1 MSVEAIGTGIKAT
14 IRKTITSG
22 LRVYATNEIPDTLEL
37 PCVLVMLGP
46 GKYATTFDGSYDQ
59 VFRLI
64 LCLAK
69 QDSPKAFN
77 KLLDYVDDT
86 GAKSLFAA
94 LDADRTLNATCSAS
108 KLDNHSGAGS
118 TVWGNIVYL
127 STEFE
132 LQVWS

>member
-1 MSVEAIGTGIKAT
+1 MGVEAIGTGIKTTILAT
-14 IRKTITSG
+14 IATG

-59 VFRLI
+59 IFRLI

-69 QDSPKAFN
+69 QDSPSAFN
-77 KLLDYVDDT
+77 KLLDYIDDV

-94 LDADRTLNATCSAS
+94 LNADRTLGATCSTS
-108 KLDNHSGAGS
+108 KLDSHSGAGS
-118 TVWGNIVYL
+118 TQWGNIAYL
-127 STEFE
+127 SCEFE

>member
-1 MSVEAIGTGIKAT
+1 MTIEAIGTGIKAT
-14 IRKTITSG
+14 IIATIATG
-22 LRVYATNEIPDTLEL
+22 LRVYATNEIPDSLEL
-37 PCVLVMLGP
+37 PCVIIMLGP
-46 GKYATTFDGSYDQ
+46 GKYATAFDTSFDQ

-64 LCLAK
+64 LCVGK
-69 QDSPKAFN
+69 QDSPEAFN
-77 KLLDYVDDT
+77 RLLDYINET

-94 LDADRTLNATCSAS
+94 LDADRTLNGSASAS

-118 TVWGNIVYL
+118 TQWGKITYL

>member
-1 MSVEAIGTGIKAT
+1 MSIEAVGTGIKTT
-14 IRKTITSG
+14 ILTTITTG
-22 LRVYATNEIPDTLEL
+22 LRVYATNEIPDSLEL
-37 PCVLVMLGP
+37 PCVIVMLGP
-46 GKYATTFDGSYDQ
+46 GKYATAFDRSYDQ

-64 LCLAK
+64 LCVAK
-69 QDSPKAFN
+69 QDSPAAFN
-77 KLLDYVDDT
+77 RLLDYIDHV

-118 TVWGNIVYL
+118 TVWGKITYL